1 MALTINHQTN
11 DISATSGSVTIG
23 GTAIASIS
31 LAEQEFTATSG
42 QTVFT
47 VTGGITDADNVSVY
61 LNGAKLFSTDV
72 TISASA
78 NTVTLATGA
87 TTGDLITVTEI
98 TGAAGGGGGS
108 GAGVTTYTN
117 KTAIDA
123 VSSPSEG
130 DLAYDLAA
138 DQLYIRTT
146 SAWKRIALGVDET
159 PIITTEPAT
168 THTLNSDGSTSTV
181 TMVAEDPEGFDI
193 TYGIAYP
200 TASNALPN
208 QLATATSINQ
218 STGVFT
224 FDPSTNSAHA
234 GDVKVRLSASDGA
247 RTTTRLCTLSL
258 AFPVTVD
265 YLVVAGG
272 GAGGVRHAGGGGAG
286 GLIYATSQTLSGNT
300 AYTVTVGTGGAI
312 GSSQNDAGGSG
323 TDSSISGSGF
333 TTVTAIGGGGGA
345 GSSSSSPASNGGSG
359 GGGSYPASTAG
370 TGTSGQGNNGGA
382 GASGANYHG
391 GGGGGSGGAGSNFT
405 TTGGGNGGAGTQ
417 NSITGTA
424 LFYAAGGGG
433 GTYGPTGSTT
443 GQGGSSIGGNGGVGL
458 GSATAPTANTGSG
471 GGGAGGG
478 SGNGTPTAG
487 ADGVVI
493 IRTESTASA
502 TTGSPTVTTD
512 GTYNIYKFTAS
523 GTITF

>member
-1 MALTINHQTN
+1 MSTSTTGTGTITLG
-11 DISATSGSVTIG
+11 SAETGYQSFADAGVSDGETVRYTIEDGNNWEIGSGVYTSSGTTLSRTVSESSNSGS
-23 GTAIASIS
+23 AIN
-31 LAEQEFTATSG
+31 LSG
-42 QTVFT
+42 SAKVF
-47 VTGGITDADNVSVY
+47 
-61 LNGAKLFSTDV
+61 V
-72 TISASA
+72 TISAE
-78 NTVTLATGA
+78 
-87 TTGDLITVTEI
+87 DI
-98 TGAAGGGGGS
+98 
-108 GAGVTTYTN
+108 GVN
-117 KTAIDA
+117 E
-123 VSSPSEG
+123 S
-130 DLAYDLAA
+130 
-138 DQLYIRTT
+138 
-146 SAWKRIALGVDET
+146 

-168 THTLNSDGSTSTV
+168 THTLNDDGSTSTV
-181 TMVAEDPEGFDI
+181 TMVATDPEGFDI

-200 TASNALPN
+200 TANNALPN

-234 GDVKVRLSASDGA
+234 GNVKVRLSASDGV
-247 RTTTRLCTLSL
+247 RTTTRFCTLSL

-286 GLIYATSQTLSGNT
+286 GLIYATSQSLNAAT
-300 AYTVTVGTGGAI
+300 AYTITVGTGGAI
-312 GSSQNDAGGSG
+312 GTDQNDAGGSG
-323 TDSSISGSGF
+323 ADSSISGSGF

-345 GSSSSSPASNGGSG
+345 GSSTSSPASNGGSG

-391 GGGGGSGGAGSNFT
+391 GGGGGSGGAGSSFSSS
-405 TTGGGNGGAGTQ
+405 GGGNGGAGTQ

-433 GTYGPTGSTT
+433 GTYGPTGSVTS
-443 GQGGSSIGGNGGVGL
+443 QGGSSIGGNGAVG
-458 GSATAPTANTGSG
+458 GNTAGTPTANTGSG
-471 GGGAGGG
+471 GGGAGGAG
-478 SGNGTPTAG
+478 GGVNGTPTAG